1 MSCGHLCEAEAPTEP
16 EGEKAMQ
23 RGGCPA
29 GAGVFIYDITDILK
43 MCKPFFCHTGKI
55 CVA

>member
-1 MSCGHLCEAEAPTEP
+1 VRVSCGHLCEAEAPTEP

-29 GAGVFIYDITDILK
+29 GAVKRYKYVYDSR
-43 MCKPFFCHTGKI
+43 
-55 CVA
+55 VR